1 MGTANSNIQLADLDF
16 QNIKSNF
23 IQYLQSQNILKDYDY
38 AGSALSTLLDV
49 LAYNTQYNAFY
60 LNMVANE
67 MFLDSAVQRSSVVSQ
82 AKLLDYTPKSVICPS
97 ATISMNVYGVT
108 ASSLTI
114 PQYTQFLSESVDG
127 VNYTFIT
134 NESTTVNTSAN
145 NVAVF
150 SNLTL
155 TQGTPSTYSFT
166 VDSVTNPTYTFEI
179 PDPQIDTTTLQV
191 IVQQTSSNAAYQIY
205 TLAQDYLVLNSTS
218 TVYFLQ
224 EGISGNFQLVFGDG
238 VLGQQLTDGNVITVN
253 YLSSQGTASAGA
265 NNFSLMGTLS
275 GYGNVVINPLSP
287 ASQGGDK
294 ESIASIKFQA
304 PKAYSAQNR
313 AVSKEDY
320 ITLIQQNQLGYSFD
334 AVNVWG
340 GEENNPPVYGQV
352 FVSMKPTGAYSL
364 TDTQKQRIINEVIA
378 PVSVLTV
385 QPTVVDPDYT
395 YIKVTVNVLYNP
407 TQTTSTSNQ
416 IQSAVIAAIQNF
428 ATSTLNTFNSTLN
441 SYDMQTAIQNAD
453 QSIITSEFSIQLQK
467 KFYPNLTTPT
477 TYSLNFG
484 VPLQRGI
491 LLSGI
496 NSSPALQ
503 FKDPTNPSNV
513 IDGIYIEEVPVT
525 TYGIDSIQLINPG
538 FSYQSTPTVTIQGD
552 GTGATAYA
560 AINPNGQINS
570 ITVTNSGNNYTQAT
584 VTITPAI
591 GDSSGQ
597 NGAATVTLQGQ
608 YGTLRSYYN
617 TANNVKTI
625 YSSNVGTVDYTNGI
639 ITLDSFSPLNVDNP
653 LGQLIIG
660 VNPTTT
666 IISSTYNKIIT
677 VDPYDPL
684 SVVVNVSA
692 KS

>member
-16 QNIKSNF
+16 NNIKSNF

-67 MFLDSAVQRSSVVSQ
+67 MFLDTALQRSSVVSQ
-82 AKLLDYTPKSVICPS
+82 AKALDYTPKSVICPT

-108 ASSLTI
+108 ASSLTL

-134 NESTTVNTSAN
+134 TEATTVNTSSN
-145 NVAVF
+145 NTVYF
-150 SNLTL
+150 NNIELK
-155 TQGTPSTYSFT
+155 QGVPASYSFT
-166 VDSVTNPTYTFEI
+166 VDSTTNPTYTFEI
-179 PDPQIDTTTLQV
+179 PDTQIDTTTLQV
-191 IVQQTSSNAAYQIY
+191 SVQQTSSNASYQIF
-205 TLAQDYLVLNSTS
+205 TLAKDYLLLDSTS
-218 TVYFLQ
+218 PVYFLQ
-224 EGISGNFQLVFGDG
+224 EGINGYYQIVFGDG
-238 VLGQQLTDGNVITVN
+238 VLGQQLSDGNVVGVN
-253 YLSSQGTASAGA
+253 YLSSQGTSSAGA
-265 NNFSLMGTLS
+265 NNFSLMNTIG
-275 GYGNVVINPLSP
+275 GYATIITPVTP

-304 PKAYSAQNR
+304 PKAYSSQNR

-364 TDTQKQRIINEVIA
+364 TNTQKQRIINEVIA

-395 YIKVTVNVLYNP
+395 YIKLNVNVLYNP
-407 TQTTSTSNQ
+407 TQTNLTSNQ
-416 IQSAVIAAIQNF
+416 VQGAVVSAIQNF
-428 ATSTLNTFNSTLN
+428 ATSTLNTFNSTFN
-441 SYDMQTAIQNAD
+441 SYELQTAIQNAD
-453 QSIITSEFSIQLQK
+453 QSIITAEFSIQLQK

-496 NSSPALQ
+496 SSSPAMQ
-503 FKDPTNPSNV
+503 FKDPTNPANV

-525 TYGIDSIQLINPG
+525 TYGVDSIQLVNPG
-538 FSYQSTPTVTIQGD
+538 FSYQSTPTVTILGD

-560 AINPNGQINS
+560 SINPNGQINS
-570 ITVTNSGNNYTQAT
+570 ITVTNSGNNYTQAS
-584 VTITPAI
+584 VTITPAV
-591 GDSSGQ
+591 GDSTGQ

-625 YSSNVGTVDYTNGI
+625 FNTNVGTVDYTNGI
-639 ITLDSFSPLNVDNP
+639 ITLNSFSPLNIDNP
-653 LGQLIIG
+653 LGQLIIS

-666 IISSTYNKIIT
+666 IVSSTYNKIIT

-684 SVVVNVSA
+684 AIIVNVSA